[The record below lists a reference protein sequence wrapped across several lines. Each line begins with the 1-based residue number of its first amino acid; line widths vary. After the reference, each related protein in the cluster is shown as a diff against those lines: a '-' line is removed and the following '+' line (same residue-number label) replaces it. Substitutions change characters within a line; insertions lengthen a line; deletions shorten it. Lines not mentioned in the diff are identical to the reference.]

1 MCTTGK
7 REGTQKINVS
17 DTGKLKVDRGLL
29 LFGPESFPLISE
41 VSKGAVYLS
50 LFVFDQKTI
59 TFDGKDL

>member
-1 MCTTGK
+1 M
-7 REGTQKINVS
+7 S